1 LDKAPGTEDSAV
13 ATKALSRHVGGEGC
27 TSPVCTA
34 ADGPAIKDGDF
45 LLGTAPLGQ
54 ITHYTCARAKRK
66 DLIRAIFKEQDERLA
81 KYHKKQHGTQT
92 KQAEKRSRVEAT
104 VSFAAL
110 APDSDDDLLLE
121 ETDS

>member
-1 LDKAPGTEDSAV
+1 
-13 ATKALSRHVGGEGC
+13 VGKDC

-34 ADGPAIKDGDF
+34 PDGPVIKDGDF

-54 ITHYTCARAKRK
+54 VVHYTCARAKRK
-66 DLIRAIFKEQDERLA
+66 DLIRAIYKEQDERLA
-81 KYHKKQHGTQT
+81 KFQKKQQGTRT

-110 APDSDDDLLLE
+110 AQDSDDDLLVE
-121 ETDS
+121 ESEC